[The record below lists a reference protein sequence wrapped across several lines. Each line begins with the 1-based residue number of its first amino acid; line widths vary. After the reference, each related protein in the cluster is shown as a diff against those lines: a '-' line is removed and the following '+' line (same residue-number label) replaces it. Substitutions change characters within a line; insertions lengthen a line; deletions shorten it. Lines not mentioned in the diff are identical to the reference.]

1 MGVATDAHA
10 WRIADHGRTVRV
22 CAPTTQLGRLLVE
35 ILGEDLPLQVR
46 AYDGT
51 ELGPSDAK
59 AAIVIRSQ
67 DALRRILTRP
77 GELGFA
83 RAYVAGDIDID
94 GDIFELFGLRDRIP
108 SPKLTPAQ
116 VVRVARM
123 LHPRDLVP
131 LAPPPEE
138 MPKRRFGLHTIRR
151 DAQSV
156 RHHYD
161 VSNRFYEMVLGPAM
175 TYSCAVFDPPH
186 ADLAEAQAA
195 KHELLCMKLGLRSG
209 MRLLDVGCGWGAL
222 ARHAATHHGVD
233 VVGVTLSPV
242 QASWARER
250 NERDG
255 LSGRIEIRVQDYRE
269 VADGPFDAISSVG
282 MFEHVGAERMGVYF
296 AHLHDLISDG
306 GRLLNHAISRPAD
319 QPSGIDADSFVGRY
333 VFPDGELIE
342 VGRVVTAMQ
351 KAGFEVRH
359 VDGLREHY
367 ARTLR
372 HWVANL
378 EANWDEAVAEVG
390 AARTRIWHLY
400 MAGSA
405 AGFEAN
411 RIQIHQTLGV
421 RTGADGESGM
431 PNRPDW

>member
-1 MGVATDAHA
+1 MTS
-10 WRIADHGRTVRV
+10 
-22 CAPTTQLGRLLVE
+22 LGGLLVE
-35 ILGEDLPLQVR
+35 LLGDDLPLQVR

-51 ELGPSDAK
+51 ELGPTDAK
-59 AAIVIRSQ
+59 AAIVIHSP

-94 GDIFELFGLRDRIP
+94 GDIFELFRLRDRIP
-108 SPKLTPAQ
+108 SPKLSPAQ
-116 VVRVARM
+116 VLRVARM
-123 LHPRDLVP
+123 LHLRDLVP
-131 LAPPPEE
+131 LPPPPEE

-161 VSNRFYEMVLGPAM
+161 VSNRFYEMVLGPSM

-195 KHELLCMKLGLRSG
+195 KHELICAKLGLQSG

-242 QASWARER
+242 QARWAKAR

-255 LSGRIEIRVQDYRE
+255 LSDHIEIRVQDYRE

-296 AHLHDLISDG
+296 SHLYELLDEG
-306 GRLLNHAISRPAD
+306 GRFLNHAISRPAG
-319 QPSGIDADSFVGRY
+319 QPPGIDADSFVGRY
-333 VFPDGELIE
+333 VFPDGELLE
-342 VGRVVTAMQ
+342 VGRAVSAMAG
-351 KAGFEVRH
+351 AGFEVRH
-359 VDGLREHY
+359 VEDLREHY
-367 ARTLR
+367 VRTLR
-372 HWVANL
+372 TWVANL
-378 EANWDEAVAEVG
+378 EANWGEAVAEVG

-421 RTGADGESGM
+421 KTGADGESGM

>member
-1 MGVATDAHA
+1 MTD
-10 WRIADHGRTVRV
+10 
-22 CAPTTQLGRLLVE
+22 LGRLLVE
-35 ILGEDLPLQVR
+35 LLGTDPPVAVR

-51 ELGPSDAK
+51 ELGPPDAK
-59 AAIVIRSQ
+59 ATIVVRSP

-83 RAYVAGDIDID
+83 RAYVAGDVDLE
-94 GDIFELFGLRDRIP
+94 GDIFELFRLQERIP
-108 SPKLTPAQ
+108 SPRATPAQ
-116 VVRVARM
+116 LWRIARS
-123 LHPRDLVP
+123 LRLGDLRP

-151 DAQSV
+151 DQESV

-161 VSNRFYEMVLGPAM
+161 VSNRFYELVLGPAM
-175 TYSCAVFDPPH
+175 TYSCAVFDPPE

-195 KHELLCMKLGLRSG
+195 KHELICRKLGLRPG
-209 MRLLDVGCGWGAL
+209 MRLLDVGCGWGAM
-222 ARHAATHHGVD
+222 ARHAATHHGVE
-233 VVGVTLSPV
+233 VVGVTISPA
-242 QASWARER
+242 QLEWGRARVEA
-250 NERDG
+250 EG
-255 LSGRIEIRVQDYRE
+255 LADRVDLRLQDYRE
-269 VADGPFDAISSVG
+269 VDDGPFDAISSVG
-282 MFEHVGAERMGVYF
+282 MFEHVGAERMQTYF
-296 AHLHDLISDG
+296 GHLHELLTPG

-319 QPSGIDADSFVGRY
+319 QPPGIDADSFVGRY

-342 VGRVVTAMQ
+342 VGAVVTAMQ
-351 KAGFEVRH
+351 RAGFEARD

-372 HWVANL
+372 RWVANL
-378 EANWDEAVAEVG
+378 EAHEAEARAEVG
-390 AARTRIWHLY
+390 PNRWRIWRLY

-411 RIQIHQTLGV
+411 RIQVHQVLGV
-421 RTGADGESGM
+421 KTAAGGVSGM

>member
-1 MGVATDAHA
+1 MTS
-10 WRIADHGRTVRV
+10 
-22 CAPTTQLGRLLVE
+22 LGGLLVE
-35 ILGEDLPLQVR
+35 LLGDDLRLQVR

-51 ELGPSDAK
+51 ELGPTDAK
-59 AAIVIRSQ
+59 AAIVIHSP

-94 GDIFELFGLRDRIP
+94 GDIFELFRLRDRIP
-108 SPKLTPAQ
+108 SPKLSPAQ
-116 VVRVARM
+116 LLRVARM
-123 LHPRDLVP
+123 MHLRDLVP
-131 LAPPPEE
+131 LPPPPEE

-161 VSNRFYEMVLGPAM
+161 VSNRFYEMVLGPSM

-195 KHELLCMKLGLRSG
+195 KHELICAKLGLQSG

-242 QASWARER
+242 QARWAKAR

-255 LSGRIEIRVQDYRE
+255 LSDHIEIRVQDYRE

-296 AHLHDLISDG
+296 SHLYELLHEG
-306 GRLLNHAISRPAD
+306 GRFLNHAISRPAG
-319 QPSGIDADSFVGRY
+319 QPPGIDADSFVGRY
-333 VFPDGELIE
+333 VFPDGELLE
-342 VGRVVTAMQ
+342 VGRAVSAMAG
-351 KAGFEVRH
+351 AGFEVRH
-359 VDGLREHY
+359 VEDLREHY
-367 ARTLR
+367 VRTLR
-372 HWVANL
+372 TWVANL
-378 EANWDEAVAEVG
+378 EANWGEAVAEVG

-421 RTGADGESGM
+421 KTGADGESGM

>member
-1 MGVATDAHA
+1 MTS
-10 WRIADHGRTVRV
+10 
-22 CAPTTQLGRLLVE
+22 LGGLLVE
-35 ILGEDLPLQVR
+35 LLGDDLPLQVR

-51 ELGPSDAK
+51 ELGPTDAK
-59 AAIVIRSQ
+59 AAIVIHSP

-94 GDIFELFGLRDRIP
+94 GDIFELFRLRDRIP
-108 SPKLTPAQ
+108 SPKLSPAQ
-116 VVRVARM
+116 LLRVARM
-123 LHPRDLVP
+123 MHLRDLVP
-131 LAPPPEE
+131 LPPPPEE

-161 VSNRFYEMVLGPAM
+161 VSNRFYEMVLGPSM

-195 KHELLCMKLGLRSG
+195 KHELICAKLGLQSG

-242 QASWARER
+242 QARWAKAR

-255 LSGRIEIRVQDYRE
+255 LSDHIEIRVQDYRE

-296 AHLHDLISDG
+296 SHLYELLDEG
-306 GRLLNHAISRPAD
+306 GRFLNHAISRPAG
-319 QPSGIDADSFVGRY
+319 QPPGIDADSFVGRY
-333 VFPDGELIE
+333 VFPDGELLE
-342 VGRVVTAMQ
+342 VGRAVSAMAG
-351 KAGFEVRH
+351 AGFEVRH
-359 VDGLREHY
+359 VEDLREHY
-367 ARTLR
+367 VRTLR
-372 HWVANL
+372 TWVANL
-378 EANWDEAVAEVG
+378 EANWGEAVAEVG

-421 RTGADGESGM
+421 KTGADGESGM

>member
-1 MGVATDAHA
+1 VQ
-10 WRIADHGRTVRV
+10 V
-22 CAPTTQLGRLLVE
+22 CAPNTELGRLLVE
-35 ILGEDLPLQVR
+35 LLGDDLPLQVR
-46 AYDGT
+46 AFDGT
-51 ELGPSDAK
+51 ELGPDDAK

-67 DALRRILTRP
+67 DALRRILTCP

-83 RAYVAGDIDID
+83 RAYVAGDIDIE
-94 GDIFELFGLRDRIP
+94 GDIFELFRLRDRIP

-116 VVRVARM
+116 VLRVARM
-123 LHPRDLVP
+123 LHLRDFVP
-131 LAPPPEE
+131 LSPPPEE

-186 ADLAEAQAA
+186 ADLTEAQEA
-195 KHELLCMKLGLRSG
+195 KHELICRKLGLEPG

-222 ARHAATHHGVD
+222 ARHAAVRHGVE

-242 QASWARER
+242 QAQWARER
-250 NERDG
+250 NDRDG
-255 LSGRIEIRVQDYRE
+255 LSDRIEIRVQDYRE
-269 VADGPFDAISSVG
+269 VDDGPFDAISSVG
-282 MFEHVGAERMGVYF
+282 MFEHVGAERMRVYF
-296 AHLHDLISDG
+296 SHVYDLLGDG
-306 GRLLNHAISRPAD
+306 GRLLNHAISRPAGH
-319 QPSGIDADSFVGRY
+319 PPGIDADSFVGRY

-342 VGRVVTAMQ
+342 VGKAVTAMQ
-351 KAGFEVRH
+351 EAGFEIRH

-372 HWVANL
+372 NWVANL
-378 EANWDEAVAEVG
+378 ESNWAEAVAEVG
-390 AARTRIWHLY
+390 AARARVWHLY

-421 RTGADGESGM
+421 RTGVDGESGM